1 MENQEKEIKKV
12 SSVVVLQSASD
23 APQVD
28 EDANK
33 SNERAGSKKPV
44 RFQKRKKFSRR
55 RKDDGFSETVV
66 KINRVTKVTKGGRRF
81 RFSALV
87 VVGDKKGRIGFAT
100 GKANE
105 VPDAIKKAIKEA
117 KNSLVTLTINKNQTI
132 SHEAIGTFGAGRILM
147 KPAPA
152 GTGVIAGG
160 PVRIVLELSGIKNIY
175 AKSLGTNTPINMVR
189 ATFDGLKQIRDIK
202 QVAELR
208 DKTVAEILGQG
219 E

>member
-1 MENQEKEIKKV
+1 MENQEIKKEAV
-12 SSVVVLQSASD
+12 PVQKTVTVITP
-23 APQVD
+23 APQVEEQQQSGD
-28 EDANK
+28 
-33 SNERAGSKKPV
+33 RATSKKPV
-44 RFQKRKKFSRR
+44 RFQKRKKFTRR

-87 VVGDKKGRIGFAT
+87 VVGDKKGQIGFAT

-117 KNSLVTLTINKNQTI
+117 KANLITLKINKNQTI
-132 SHEAIGTFGAGRILM
+132 SHDSIGVFGAGRILL

-175 AKSLGTNTPINMVR
+175 AKSIGTNTPINMVR
-189 ATFDGLKQIRDIK
+189 ATFEGLKNIRDIK
-202 QVAELR
+202 TVAELR
-208 DKTVAEILGQG
+208 DKTVAQILGRG